1 MKKYR
6 IKKVNHSTLGPLYY
20 PQKRVFLFF
29 WENVLTFDA
38 YFDGGYDTLEEA
50 QKELCAYCKREEAQK
65 ELCAYCKRTVVEYID
80 FDPIEDCK
88 K

>member
-50 QKELCAYCKREEAQK
+50 QKELCAYCKR
-65 ELCAYCKRTVVEYID
+65 TVVEYID